1 MKDLIEENGD
11 DLTHNSLRWI
21 FFPKII
27 IAAIS
32 KTFLKEV

>member
-21 FFPKII
+21 FFPKIMDPI
-27 IAAIS
+27 NP
-32 KTFLKEV
+32 